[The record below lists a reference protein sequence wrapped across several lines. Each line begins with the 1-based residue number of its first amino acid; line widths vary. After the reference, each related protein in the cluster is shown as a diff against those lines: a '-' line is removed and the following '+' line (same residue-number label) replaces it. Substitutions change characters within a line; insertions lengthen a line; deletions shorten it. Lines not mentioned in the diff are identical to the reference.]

1 MLRLRL
7 LVLASL
13 LAANPLARVFA
24 AEDWS
29 LCRVPAFVYAPPEDL
44 ASDETLIEA
53 QTIASE
59 NSEQIHFVGDVAVSR
74 AEEIIRADELYLDKQ
89 TRQLRARGDVL
100 FESPRYR
107 LHSPS
112 ILIDDEREQA
122 RFDAPEFEL
131 RDRHGRGQAA
141 RIERLDA
148 SRSRFDDLV
157 YTACDPGDRDW
168 HLAASELEIDD
179 ATGRG
184 TAKHARLYFQE
195 IPFFY
200 LPWFQFPIDDRRMSG
215 LLAPRFG
222 YADSQGAQFALP
234 VYLNLAPNYDMT
246 VTPDYYGERGLQLNT
261 ENRYL
266 FASSQ
271 GRLDL
276 SYLDDDEFGDTRYF
290 QEWHH
295 FARLDR
301 RWQAD
306 LTLADVSD
314 GEFFDDFDNVASR
327 YNSISHLERHAR
339 VARRG
344 EVWNGELL
352 WQDYRTLDETT
363 AAVDRPYN
371 RLPRLAADGDFDF
384 ADDRLATPLRAEWVN
399 FERDDSVTGER
410 THLVASLRWTAEQ
423 SWYYAKPDLQLALTD
438 YRLDDSDGDE
448 EIDRALPTLSI
459 DTALRFER
467 LAGTDAQWLQTLEP
481 RLYFL
486 HTPFEDQDDIPD
498 FDTSL
503 LSATY
508 DNFFRNNRFSG
519 SDRIGDASQVT
530 VGIATRVFG
539 NDSGNELMHARV
551 GQIHYYKDRRVSLDG
566 SRDDASHSDLI
577 AELDLRPDPR
587 LTVTTRL
594 VRDEASGE
602 IDDRDFAINYS
613 ANGLAA
619 NLGYYFTEDELEQAL
634 VSVVYPLNERWTLF
648 AKYHESLLFDR
659 PVDHLLGFAYES
671 CCWGIKILAGQSGDE
686 SDDFAETDER
696 IYFEITLKGL
706 SAAGRDIDAQL
717 TDAIPGYRPRF

>member
-7 LVLASL
+7 FL
-13 LAANPLARVFA
+13 LAGLLSATPLARVLA

-29 LCRVPAFVYAPPEDL
+29 LCRVPAFVYAPAEDL
-44 ASDETLIEA
+44 APAETQIEA

-59 NSEQIHFVGDVAVSR
+59 NSEQIHFVGDVTVSR
-74 AEEIIRADELYLDKQ
+74 ADQTIRADELRLDKTTQ
-89 TRQLRARGDVL
+89 RIEARGDVL

-107 LHSPS
+107 LQSPG
-112 ILIDDEREQA
+112 ILLDDERDQA

-131 RDRHGRGQAA
+131 RDRHGRGRAT
-141 RIERLDA
+141 RIDKLDA
-148 SRSRFDDLV
+148 SRSRFEGLF

-184 TAKHARLYFQE
+184 TAKHARLYFQD

-200 LPWFQFPIDDRRMSG
+200 LPYFQFPIDDRRMTG
-215 LLAPRFG
+215 VLTPRFG
-222 YADSQGAQFALP
+222 YSDSQGTQFALP

-246 VTPDYYGERGLQLNT
+246 VTPEHYSERGLQLNT

-271 GRLDL
+271 GQIDL
-276 SYLDDDEFGDTRYF
+276 SYLDDDSFGDSRYF
-290 QEWHH
+290 REWRHST
-295 FARLDR
+295 RLDR
-301 RWQAD
+301 RWRAD
-306 LTLADVSD
+306 LTLAEVSD
-314 GEFFDDFDNVASR
+314 GEFFDDFDKVAPR
-327 YNSISHLERHAR
+327 YNSIRHLERHAR
-339 VARRG
+339 ITRRG
-344 EVWNGELL
+344 ESWNGEVL
-352 WQDYRTLDETT
+352 WQNYQTLDEST
-363 AAVDRPYN
+363 APGNRPYN
-371 RLPRLAADGDFDF
+371 RLPRLALDGDLDF
-384 ADDRLATPLRAEWVN
+384 PDDRLAAPLQAEWVN
-399 FERDDSVTGER
+399 FERDDSVDGER
-410 THLVASLRWTAEQ
+410 SHLVSRLRWTAEE
-423 SWYYAKPDLQLALTD
+423 SWYFFKPELQLALTD
-438 YRLDDSDGDE
+438 YRLDDSGDE
-448 EIDRALPTLSI
+448 DTIDRAVPTLAV
-459 DTALRFER
+459 DTGLRFER
-467 LAGTDAQWLQTLEP
+467 LAGADAQWLQTLEP

-530 VGIATRVFG
+530 FGIATRIFA
-539 NDSGNELMHARV
+539 NDSGDELLHARA
-551 GQIHYYKDRRVSLDG
+551 GQIFHFEDRRVSLDG
-566 SRDDASHSDLI
+566 SREDASRSDLI

-602 IDDRDFAINYS
+602 VDDRDFAINYR
-613 ANGLAA
+613 ADGLVA
-619 NLGYYFTEDELEQAL
+619 NLGYYFIEDELEQAL
-634 VSVVYPLNERWTLF
+634 VSMVYPLNERWTLF
-648 AKYHESLLFDR
+648 AKYHQSLLFDR

-671 CCWGIKILAGQSGDE
+671 CCWGIKILAGQNGDE
-686 SDDFAETDER
+686 SDNFAETDER

-717 TDAIPGYRPRF
+717 ADAIPGYRPRF